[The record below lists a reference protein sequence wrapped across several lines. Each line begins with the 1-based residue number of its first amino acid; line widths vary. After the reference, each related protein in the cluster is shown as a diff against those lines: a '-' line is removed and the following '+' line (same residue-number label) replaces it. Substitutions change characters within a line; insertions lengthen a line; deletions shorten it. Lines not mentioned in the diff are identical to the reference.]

1 MENGRRMSSQTPK
14 AMEDTYKVLESVVG
28 LTKSLQPLV
37 LDILIGLILALQIFS
52 FLYHGPDR
60 ALSVYSNVR
69 RESHTRGGYEQVGS
83 SA

>member
-60 ALSVYSNVR
+60 TLSVSNVR

>member
-1 MENGRRMSSQTPK
+1 MSSQTPK

-37 LDILIGLILALQIFS
+37 LDILIGLILQIFS

-60 ALSVYSNVR
+60 TLSVSNVR

>member
-1 MENGRRMSSQTPK
+1 MSSQTPK
-14 AMEDTYKVLESVVG
+14 VMENTYKVLESVVG

-37 LDILIGLILALQIFS
+37 LDILIGLILVLQIFS

-60 ALSVYSNVR
+60 MLSVYSNIR
-69 RESHTRGGYEQVGS
+69 RESHTQGRYEQVGS

>member
-1 MENGRRMSSQTPK
+1 MSSQTPK
-14 AMEDTYKVLESVVG
+14 AMEDTYKVLESVVH

-37 LDILIGLILALQIFS
+37 LDILIGLILQIFS

-60 ALSVYSNVR
+60 TLSVYSNVR